1 MSLSDVEK
9 NGPAT
14 IVQEII
20 EQEHAP
26 KRPIRKSYD
35 TASALGATRRDRQ
48 YARPGKTNDQRY
60 DTITRTR
67 LKNSYTQLRTRSPLS
82 LSFSRLLF
90 PLFKPLSSFSLSYPP
105 LSRSLSLFLSL
116 ILISLK
122 LLYNVKKH

>member
-1 MSLSDVEK
+1 MSLSGVEK

-67 LKNSYTQLRTRSPLS
+67 LKNSYIQLRTRSPLS
-82 LSFSRLLF
+82 FSFLRLLF
-90 PLFKPLSSFSLSYPP
+90 FLFKPLSSPSLSYSP
-105 LSRSLSLFLSL
+105 LSRFLFLFL
-116 ILISLK
+116 FLISINLE